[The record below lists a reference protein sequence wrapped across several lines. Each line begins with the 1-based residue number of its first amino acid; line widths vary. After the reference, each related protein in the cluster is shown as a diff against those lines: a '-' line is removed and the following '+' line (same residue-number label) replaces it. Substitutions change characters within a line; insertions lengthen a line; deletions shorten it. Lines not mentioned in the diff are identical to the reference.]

1 MWQTIHLWV
10 QDEPGV
16 LMRVAGIITNKG
28 ANITG
33 LTVHPLPQKLG
44 TAEILITA
52 DIALRFRNRVLCE
65 MNRLVQVLKANDISG
80 DDAA

>member
-1 MWQTIHLWV
+1 MRQTIHLWV
-10 QDEPGV
+10 QDEPGA

-33 LTVHPLPQKLG
+33 LTVRPLREQPG

-52 DIALRFRNRVLCE
+52 DIAPRLRNRVLCE
-65 MNRLVQVLKANDISG
+65 MNRLVQVLEANDISG